1 MAVKGIPLDFYINK
15 KAKAAIAVN
24 IYKEGIFLYY
34 YVINRSAEISLKE
47 IRKGT

>member
-1 MAVKGIPLDFYINK
+1 MAVKSIPLDSYLNK

-24 IYKEGIFLYY
+24 IYKESVFLYY